1 MFLIAVV
8 IDSYPLEG
16 YAAVCYY
23 FSMNTNL
30 THEPTTVVNPQCL
43 SLQTAW
49 DRYFSGLSASE
60 FAAGHQCH
68 LIAKEF
74 ETLGRKDLAAR
85 YYQFAIE
92 EEDHGRLGGAM
103 GSRAYPLTPTAIEVF
118 KGEQLE
124 NGHVLSN
131 RLMVIHS
138 VFEPSALAILGFL
151 NQNADDLF
159 DRYRANIVK
168 ACTASVLRD
177 EVGHVL
183 DGAKLIKE
191 LIDDG
196 TLPKPSVETVA
207 CMKFHLAFVK
217 SGFRS
222 FFADV
227 PEYRTTLHQIHAK
240 FDNYVKQSVATY
252 ELKF

>member
-1 MFLIAVV
+1 VRCV
-8 IDSYPLEG
+8 I
-16 YAAVCYY
+16 
-23 FSMNTNL
+23 FSRMNTYSTQKTIDVL
-30 THEPTTVVNPQCL
+30 TPHSQ

-60 FAAGHQCH
+60 FAAGRQCH
-68 LIAKEF
+68 LIASEF
-74 ETLGRKDLAAR
+74 EKLGRNDLAKM

-103 GSRAYPLTPTAIEVF
+103 GSRAYPLTETAQEVF
-118 KGEQLE
+118 KGKQLE
-124 NGHVLSN
+124 SGHVLSN

-151 NQNADDLF
+151 NQNADEIF

-196 TLPKPSVETVA
+196 TLPKPSAETVA

-222 FFADV
+222 FFSDV
-227 PEYRTTLHQIHAK
+227 PGYRTTINQIHAK

-252 ELKF
+252 DLRL

>member
-1 MFLIAVV
+1 MRRVIFFLMNIHATQQP
-8 IDSYPLEG
+8 ID
-16 YAAVCYY
+16 VH
-23 FSMNTNL
+23 T
-30 THEPTTVVNPQCL
+30 PQSQ

-68 LIAKEF
+68 LIASEF
-74 ETLGRKDLAAR
+74 EKLGRKNLAKM

-103 GSRAYPLTPTAIEVF
+103 GSKAYPLTQTANEVF
-118 KGEQLE
+118 KGKQLE
-124 NGHVLSN
+124 IGHVLSN

-151 NQNADDLF
+151 NQNADDIF
-159 DRYRANIVK
+159 ERYRANIVK

-196 TLPKPSVETVA
+196 TLPKPSAETVA

-222 FFADV
+222 FFSEV
-227 PEYRTTLHQIHAK
+227 PGYRTTLNQIHAK

-252 ELKF
+252 DLKF